1 MPSPAAR
8 IRRRGELT
16 LLATLAV
23 ASSPG
28 APVDAVALAAQ
39 DLPTLAVLDLKDGGS
54 MGPDVQDLSNLG
66 AGIAMMLT
74 TEMMRNPR
82 AEMVERDQIKQL
94 VAEQGLTL
102 SGMVDEE
109 TAIEVGRLV
118 GAQYMLF
125 GTYTDV
131 MSRLRVDV
139 RVVDVETGR
148 LRQAKE
154 VTRPRDEIF
163 ETVAEL
169 AERVFEDLELEPA
182 DDLPRREPAPATAV
196 IFFSKGIGHEDRGEP
211 DQAAAMYR
219 RALQIHPAYAEAQD
233 RLDRLEGGR

>member
-1 MPSPAAR
+1 MARPASFARRRISVALTAATAAALSAAPAA
-8 IRRRGELT
+8 GQ
-16 LLATLAV
+16 
-23 ASSPG
+23 SS
-28 APVDAVALAAQ
+28 
-39 DLPTLAVLDLKDGGS
+39 DLPTLAVLDLRDGGS

-66 AGIAMMLT
+66 AGLAMMLT

-94 VAEQGLTL
+94 IEEQGLAL
-102 SGMVDEE
+102 SGFVDES

-125 GTYTDV
+125 GTYTDI

-154 VTRPRDEIF
+154 VTRPREEVF

-169 AERVFEDLELEPA
+169 ARLVFEDLELSPP
-182 DDLPRREPAPATAV
+182 DRLPQREPPPATAV
-196 IFFSKGIGHEDRGEP
+196 IFFSKGIGHEDRGET
-211 DQAAAMYR
+211 DQARAMYQ
-219 RALQIHPAYAEAQD
+219 RALTIFPDYQEARE
-233 RLDRLEGGR
+233 RLDRLGGGA